1 MLDEPKRALLRQAVQ
16 DAWRDWHGDLDD
28 DDVPAVSPSFDK
40 GFWAAVAFLLPD
52 AEVGG

>member
-1 MLDEPKRALLRQAVQ
+1 MLDEPKRALLRQAMQ
-16 DAWRDWHGDLDD
+16 AAWRDWHGDVDEEI
-28 DDVPAVSPSFDK
+28 VPEVSFVFQK

>member
-1 MLDEPKRALLRQAVQ
+1 MDEPKRALLRQAMQ
-16 DAWRDWHGDLDD
+16 AAWRDWHGDVDEEI
-28 DDVPAVSPSFDK
+28 VPEVSFAFEK